1 MKIIIILTAWTIL
14 SIVFGLVLGRSM
26 KRCTMDGERTMR
38 DHGHSHKDMDND
50 SMEHGH

>member
-1 MKIIIILTAWTIL
+1 MKIIIIVAAWTIL
-14 SIVFGLVLGRSM
+14 SIVFGLILGRSM

-38 DHGHSHKDMDND
+38 DHGQSHKDMDND